1 MLFVAT
7 EKDQRQTSNV
17 VTEASTHQAPELS
30 SATHVPAAVPGGAS
44 HSQFASADTERDKG
58 LRAAQAH
65 AKAATTESPL
75 QQAGKCM

>member
-1 MLFVAT
+1 MAAEV
-7 EKDQRQTSNV
+7 
-17 VTEASTHQAPELS
+17 STHQVPQLS

-58 LRAAQAH
+58 LHVPQAH
-65 AKAATTESPL
+65 AKAATTEPPL